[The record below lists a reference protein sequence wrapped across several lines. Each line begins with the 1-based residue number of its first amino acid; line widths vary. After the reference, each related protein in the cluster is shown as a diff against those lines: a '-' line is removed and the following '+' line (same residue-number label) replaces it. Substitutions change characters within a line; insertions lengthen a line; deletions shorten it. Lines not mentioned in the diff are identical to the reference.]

1 MPKLGIAVDE
11 QAYRLLK
18 KHGGQR
24 NIGALIGRLVRQY
37 DKNEDF
43 SLSAIHDQLDY
54 LIQPMRRTRGRQDGQ
69 IIQFDEM

>member
-18 KHGGQR
+18 KHGGHR

-37 DKNEDF
+37 DRDEKL
-43 SLSAIHDQLDY
+43 SLSAIHDQLDR
-54 LIQPMRRTRGRQDGQ
+54 LIQLFEERKGSNMN
-69 IIQFDEM
+69 E